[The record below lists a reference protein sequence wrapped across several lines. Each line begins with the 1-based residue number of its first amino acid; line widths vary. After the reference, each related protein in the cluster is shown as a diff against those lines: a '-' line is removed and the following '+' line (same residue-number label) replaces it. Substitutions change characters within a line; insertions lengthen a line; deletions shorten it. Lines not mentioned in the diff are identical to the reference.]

1 MTPSFA
7 NLRNVAALI
16 ELIEKVQGYGFRDA
30 GMATFYGPSGWGK
43 SYAAAFASGE
53 FNAHCVMVK
62 SCVSRGHFLRSIK
75 RVIGLPEKGDIPTMV
90 DEIGAQLARSN
101 RPLIIDDA
109 QYLLRSGMIE
119 LARDIF
125 ESSHVPVILVGEE
138 QLPQKLTQWENIH
151 GRQLAWGQALPCNLA
166 DAKRLAP
173 IYAPGIEVSDDLLS
187 AFVDASGGSVRRVR
201 NNLAAARELARGR
214 GRRDADL
221 GLWGNRD
228 FDTGQPPVMRR
239 YEAAHPVLP
248 PMPSPARPE
257 TVVPLATEK
266 KAVR

>member
-1 MTPSFA
+1 MTPTFA
-7 NLRNVAALI
+7 KLRNVAALI
-16 ELIEKVQGYGFRDA
+16 ELIETVQGYGFRDA

-53 FNAHCVMVK
+53 FNAHCVQVK
-62 SCVSRGHFLRSIK
+62 SCVSRGHFLRSIL

-90 DEIGAQLARSN
+90 DVIGAQLARSD

-109 QYLLRSGMIE
+109 QYLLKNSMIE

-138 QLPQKLTQWENIH
+138 QLPQKLVQWENIH

-166 DAKRLAP
+166 DAKRLAR
-173 IYAPGIEVSDDLLS
+173 IYAPGIEVADDLLA
-187 AFVDASGGSVRRVR
+187 AFVDASGGSIRRVR
-201 NNLAAARELARGR
+201 NNLAKVREVARGR

-221 GLWGNRD
+221 ALWGNRD

-239 YEAAHPVLP
+239 VDSARAL
-248 PMPSPARPE
+248 MPPARPD
-257 TVVPLATEK
+257 TVVPLAAEK